1 MDIHMTVEEKAERY
15 DQMLVAFEKVRN
27 FTCCSACAY
36 SLLNLEL
43 GHTVY
48 AYPETGLHKAAIK
61 RLADYAEKTGR
72 SDQVRTK

>member
-1 MDIHMTVEEKAERY
+1 MTVEEKAERY
-15 DQMLVAFEKVRN
+15 DQMLVAFEKMRN

-48 AYPETGLHKAAIK
+48 AFPEAGFHKAAIK
-61 RLADYAEKTGR
+61 RLTKYAEEIGR
-72 SDQVRTK
+72 SDQLRIRY